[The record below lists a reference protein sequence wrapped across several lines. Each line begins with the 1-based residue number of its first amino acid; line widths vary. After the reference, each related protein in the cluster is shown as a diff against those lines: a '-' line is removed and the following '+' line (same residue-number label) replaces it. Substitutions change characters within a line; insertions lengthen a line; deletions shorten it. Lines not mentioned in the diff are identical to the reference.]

1 MVDQKA
7 ASIQQCYNEY
17 VNKKQRILLDNE
29 NDEEPDDIERE
40 QESIQVTL
48 SEAFAMNDR
57 LVHTSGI
64 STDYQ
69 NAFFGVKK
77 NLERIIITKKKAKR
91 HT

>member
-1 MVDQKA
+1 M
-7 ASIQQCYNEY
+7 
-17 VNKKQRILLDNE
+17 LDNE
-29 NDEEPDDIERE
+29 NNEEPDDIERE

-77 NLERIIITKKKAKR
+77 NLERIIITKKSKKTYVIISNVLYR
-91 HT
+91 RDIIFMHRNVSY